1 MEELS
6 KSLASSF
13 QIGNNPNDTSSPH
26 PRLKQDL
33 FKASCVVRG
42 HMSKIYLADK
52 FYSILFLG
60 DCEFGCCEDYKLAS
74 TLILILN
81 SSYYS

>member
-26 PRLKQDL
+26 PRLRQDV
-33 FKASCVVRG
+33 FKASCAVRG
-42 HMSKIYLADK
+42 YISIFTLPISFIYLMVGLVVLK
-52 FYSILFLG
+52 II
-60 DCEFGCCEDYKLAS
+60 
-74 TLILILN
+74 T
-81 SSYYS
+81 